1 MEERRIKPSLFL
13 EVSDFMK
20 KLRNGHDGEKF
31 EAEKEEERNHM
42 QGLTKEEVQQR
53 IEAGQVNTPVDSATK
68 SLKEIIISNTFTYFN
83 LIFLIIAI
91 LLILVGSFRDLTF
104 LPIIIANTLIG
115 IVQEIRSK
123 QVLDKLSI
131 LNAPKAQ
138 VVRDGKRQVIDA
150 TGLVKDDL
158 VIFEAGNQIPADAV
172 VVKGEANVNEALLT
186 GEADEIVKTAG
197 DELLSGS
204 FIVSGKCAATLTK
217 VGRESYIS
225 QLTLQATQGKEGEQ
239 SEMIRSLDKLVKVV
253 GVAIIPIGI
262 LLFSQQYFYAGATF
276 RNSVTSMVA
285 AILGMIP
292 EGLYLLASVA
302 LAVSVMRLAKDK
314 VLVHDMKCIE
324 TLARVNV
331 LCVDKTGTITENTM
345 KVQEFIPISTETG
358 NRELPFLLGDFVQ
371 AMSSDNIT
379 MTAMKEAFT
388 RNSGQKASTVFSFSS
403 AYKYSGAVFG
413 EEQLVLGAPEF
424 ILRDAYSQYAAQIEG
439 YGAQGYRVLVFARYL
454 GKLEGGALTA
464 PVEALGFVL
473 LSNPVR
479 KGAKDTFRYFAK
491 QGVEVKVISGDNP
504 VTVSEVAKQAGIAHA
519 ERYVD
524 ATTLS
529 TKMDYQDA
537 VKNYTVFG
545 RVTPNQKREL
555 VWALKDAGKTVAMTG
570 DGVND
575 VLALKDADCSVA
587 MASGS
592 EAAAQVAQLV
602 LLESDFSK
610 MPAVVLEGRR
620 VVNNIQRSASLF
632 LVKNI
637 FSLLLSLFSVFFML
651 DYPLEPSQISLI
663 SMFTIGIPSFIL
675 ALEPNKN
682 MIKGHFLTNVLLKSL
697 PAGLTD
703 FFVVLGLVLFCRE
716 FNITGQDVST
726 CCTILLAIVGFMILH
741 TIASPMTKMHW
752 ALIICMIGGWLFCMI
767 FVSHLFAITGITK
780 QCGMLLVIFAIITE
794 PVLRYLSLLVRK
806 LRGLY
811 LKYRATQKRKMQAR

>member
-1 MEERRIKPSLFL
+1 
-13 EVSDFMK
+13 
-20 KLRNGHDGEKF
+20 
-31 EAEKEEERNHM
+31 M
-42 QGLTKEEVQQR
+42 QGLTKEEVEQR
-53 IEAGQVNTPVDSATK
+53 FYEGKINTPVDSATK
-68 SLKEIIISNTFTYFN
+68 SVKEIIISNTFTYFN

-91 LLILVGSFRDLTF
+91 LLILVGAFRDLTF

-150 TGLVKDDL
+150 TRLVQDDL

-186 GEADEIVKTAG
+186 GEADEIVKGAG
-197 DELLSGS
+197 DELLSSS

-217 VGRESYIS
+217 VGGESYIS

-276 RNSVTSMVA
+276 KNSVTSMVA

-302 LAVSVMRLAKDK
+302 LAVSLMRLAGEK

-345 KVQEFIPISTETG
+345 KVQEFVPTAEETL

-379 MTAMKEAFT
+379 MEAMKEAFT
-388 RNSGQKASTVFSFSS
+388 QNSGRKAATVFSFSS

-413 EEQLVLGAPEF
+413 DDQLVLGAPEF
-424 ILRDAYSQYAAQIEG
+424 ILRDDYSRYAEQIEG
-439 YGAQGYRVLVFARYL
+439 YGAQGYSVLVFARYL

-479 KGAKDTFRYFAK
+479 KGAKDTFRYFTK

-529 TKMDYQDA
+529 TKKDYQDA
-537 VKNYTVFG
+537 VK
-545 RVTPNQKREL
+545 K
-555 VWALKDAGKTVAMTG
+555 
-570 DGVND
+570 
-575 VLALKDADCSVA
+575 
-587 MASGS
+587 
-592 EAAAQVAQLV
+592 
-602 LLESDFSK
+602 
-610 MPAVVLEGRR
+610 
-620 VVNNIQRSASLF
+620 ILF
-632 LVKNI
+632 L
-637 FSLLLSLFSVFFML
+637 
-651 DYPLEPSQISLI
+651 D
-663 SMFTIGIPSFIL
+663 G
-675 ALEPNKN
+675 
-682 MIKGHFLTNVLLKSL
+682 
-697 PAGLTD
+697 
-703 FFVVLGLVLFCRE
+703 
-716 FNITGQDVST
+716 
-726 CCTILLAIVGFMILH
+726 
-741 TIASPMTKMHW
+741 
-752 ALIICMIGGWLFCMI
+752 
-767 FVSHLFAITGITK
+767 
-780 QCGMLLVIFAIITE
+780 
-794 PVLRYLSLLVRK
+794 
-806 LRGLY
+806 
-811 LKYRATQKRKMQAR
+811 

>member
-1 MEERRIKPSLFL
+1 
-13 EVSDFMK
+13 
-20 KLRNGHDGEKF
+20 
-31 EAEKEEERNHM
+31 M

-53 IEAGQVNTPVDSATK
+53 TEAGQVNTPVDSATK
-68 SLKEIIISNTFTYFN
+68 SVKEIIISNTFTYFN

-158 VIFEAGNQIPADAV
+158 VIFEAGNQISADAV

-204 FIVSGKCAATLTK
+204 FIVSGKCAATLTR

-276 RNSVTSMVA
+276 KNSVTSMVA

-302 LAVSVMRLAKDK
+302 LAVSVMRLAKEK

-388 RNSGQKASTVFSFSS
+388 RNSGRKASTVFSFSS

-424 ILRDAYSQYAAQIEG
+424 ILRDAYSQYAAQMVPRAIECW
-439 YGAQGYRVLVFARYL
+439 Y
-454 GKLEGGALTA
+454 
-464 PVEALGFVL
+464 
-473 LSNPVR
+473 
-479 KGAKDTFRYFAK
+479 
-491 QGVEVKVISGDNP
+491 
-504 VTVSEVAKQAGIAHA
+504 
-519 ERYVD
+519 
-524 ATTLS
+524 
-529 TKMDYQDA
+529 
-537 VKNYTVFG
+537 
-545 RVTPNQKREL
+545 
-555 VWALKDAGKTVAMTG
+555 
-570 DGVND
+570 
-575 VLALKDADCSVA
+575 
-587 MASGS
+587 
-592 EAAAQVAQLV
+592 
-602 LLESDFSK
+602 
-610 MPAVVLEGRR
+610 
-620 VVNNIQRSASLF
+620 
-632 LVKNI
+632 
-637 FSLLLSLFSVFFML
+637 
-651 DYPLEPSQISLI
+651 
-663 SMFTIGIPSFIL
+663 
-675 ALEPNKN
+675 
-682 MIKGHFLTNVLLKSL
+682 
-697 PAGLTD
+697 
-703 FFVVLGLVLFCRE
+703 
-716 FNITGQDVST
+716 
-726 CCTILLAIVGFMILH
+726 
-741 TIASPMTKMHW
+741 
-752 ALIICMIGGWLFCMI
+752 
-767 FVSHLFAITGITK
+767 
-780 QCGMLLVIFAIITE
+780 
-794 PVLRYLSLLVRK
+794 
-806 LRGLY
+806 LRGILENW
-811 LKYRATQKRKMQAR
+811 KAVP